1 MWCFILLEKI
11 GKYRVLRK
19 IGQGGSGSVYLVED
33 QSIRKKWAMK
43 CISKQD
49 EKQIREIHILKELD
63 HPAIPRIVEQ
73 IDDCEYI
80 YVVMDYI
87 KGTTLKEIVEKRKN
101 IPLRTRAE
109 WAIALCDV
117 LQYLH
122 NQKPPILYR
131 DMKPGN
137 VIITGK
143 QEVKLVDFGA
153 ARVRT
158 AQEKDTLGTKGY
170 AAPEQYHGE
179 YSIASDV
186 FGMGATMRAMMPGER
201 NRHWNRIIGKATAE
215 EPDKRYANCI
225 FLKKDLEKLLKE
237 VKNQKRLRHVL
248 YMALAGLAVVFTAQ
262 FVVEQVWQQ
271 RYLQAIQKEQYEDA
285 ILLYPEKEEGY
296 LGLLRAH
303 ESKGTLQKGID
314 LVEAYEKEYRTQ
326 LPSADRIFE
335 QIAMY
340 YLCGDMEY
348 GNFRPDYEK
357 AVEYFE
363 QIHIYRSELME
374 NYENLA
380 KLLSLPS
387 DCIAWEKVGQTLLR
401 ITEQETKDKSE
412 KGAQWR
418 QNIAGIYLTYEKEL
432 QKNGEHPLETAQALL
447 SENETLLENL
457 EQTPQVDT
465 MKVQNLQGLAEIY
478 RLQGKRVGKEQEVFY
493 GKSLECY
500 NRLLA
505 MSGQERRKNRYYMS
519 AASLHR
525 LLGQQDQARD
535 CYEAAL
541 KKEASL
547 EVYCA
552 YTWMELT
559 ECENAVKGR
568 TLYEQLAVLPEAAN
582 NANVWA
588 IKARLEEMEQ

>member
-1 MWCFILLEKI
+1 MLGKI
-11 GKYRVLRK
+11 GRYRVVRK

-33 QSIRKKWAMK
+33 ESIRKKWAMK
-43 CISKQD
+43 CIPKQD

-73 IDDCEYI
+73 IDDGECI

-87 KGTTLKEIVEKRKN
+87 KGMTLKETVEKRKS
-101 IPLRTRAE
+101 IPLRTRVE
-109 WAIALCDV
+109 WAITLCDV

-122 NQKPPILYR
+122 SQKPPVLYR

-158 AQEKDTLGTKGY
+158 VQEKDTLGTKGY
-170 AAPEQYHGE
+170 AAPEQYRGE
-179 YSIASDV
+179 YGIASDI

-215 EPDKRYANCI
+215 DPDKRYVNCK
-225 FLKKDLEKLLKE
+225 FLKRDLERLLKE
-237 VKNQKRLRHVL
+237 VKSQKRLRQIL
-248 YMALAGLAVVFTAQ
+248 YMAMAGLAVVFTAQ

-271 RYLQAIQKEQYEDA
+271 RYLQAMQKEQYEDA

-296 LGLLRAH
+296 LGLLRTC
-303 ESKGTLQKGID
+303 ESRGTLQKGID
-314 LVEAYEKEYRTQ
+314 LVVAYEKEYREQ

-340 YLCGDMEY
+340 YLCGDVEY
-348 GNFRPDYEK
+348 GNFQPDYEK

-363 QIHIYRSELME
+363 QIHTYRSELME

-387 DCIAWEKVGQTLLR
+387 DRIAWEKVGQMLLR

-412 KGAQWR
+412 KGVQWR

-432 QKNGEHPLETAQALL
+432 QKNEENPLETAQALL
-447 SENETLLENL
+447 LENEHLLENL

-465 MKVQNLQGLAEIY
+465 MQVQNLQSLAEIY
-478 RLQGKRVGKEQEVFY
+478 RLQGKKTGKEQAVFY

-505 MSGQERRKNRYYMS
+505 TPGQERRRNRYYMS
-519 AASLHR
+519 AASLYR
-525 LLGQQDQARD
+525 LLGQPDQARD

-541 KKEASL
+541 KKQTSL

-552 YTWMELT
+552 YAWMELT
-559 ECENAVKGR
+559 ECENAVKAR